1 MLKQLRIQNLAVVED
16 VRLEFGP
23 GLNVITG
30 STGAG
35 KSLILG
41 AVNLLLGKKA
51 SQGAMASKLNSALVT
66 KVERITME
74 TLMKLLLIRIVAR
87 SRLGISSK

>member
-30 STGAG
+30 STGVG

-51 SQGAMASKLNSALVT
+51 SQGAIRAGADRAG
-66 KVERITME
+66 VECVFVFQQNKTRCPILGE
-74 TLMKLLLIRIVAR
+74 IVQVLL
-87 SRLGISSK
+87 